1 MAVYKYVKK
10 PIMVEALQFTGY
22 NFDEV
27 EDFAGDHVERDVI
40 EDFNVYYVR
49 TLEGRMLCVQG
60 SYIVKGPHG
69 EVWPVKKEIFEE
81 TYKRVDDDGG
91 ETILVH
97 IEPSLLKPLNDEVG
111 KRGVSVSTV
120 INDALRWYLSG
131 HIEGPKMADTIRRV
145 EDLVQQAGR
154 LLDEWSWTSPPS
166 PREETP
172 GPR

>member
-1 MAVYKYVKK
+1 MEGYTYVKE
-10 PIMVEALQFTGY
+10 PM
-22 NFDEV
+22 
-27 EDFAGDHVERDVI
+27 
-40 EDFNVYYVR
+40 
-49 TLEGRMLCVQG
+49 
-60 SYIVKGPHG
+60 
-69 EVWPVKKEIFEE
+69 KKEIFEEE

-97 IEPSLLKPLNDEVG
+97 IESSLLKPLNDEVG
-111 KRGVSVSTV
+111 KRGVSVSTI

-131 HIEGPKMADTIRRV
+131 HIEGPKMADTLRRI
-145 EDLVQQAGR
+145 EDLVQQAER